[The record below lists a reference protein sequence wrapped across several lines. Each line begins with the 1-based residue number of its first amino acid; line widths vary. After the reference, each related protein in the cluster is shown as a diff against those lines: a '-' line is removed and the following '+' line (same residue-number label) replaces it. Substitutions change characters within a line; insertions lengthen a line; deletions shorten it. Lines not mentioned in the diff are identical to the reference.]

1 MNLVLPK
8 LIRQFQFMSSW
19 IKNVISSHMWEGGR
33 IFLDKNGVY
42 PIFRSWVSESISEAV
57 SVLMWYVIS
66 SCHTHTSTVRLVSVK
81 MATPSTPTVS
91 WICNLIESQSFIIL
105 IRFLKKI
112 LRWMQFISKLLC
124 LATIFIDNTC
134 IFIQPIFKWIWPVKL
149 DLN

>member
-1 MNLVLPK
+1 MSLVLPK

-66 SCHTHTSTVRLVSVK
+66 SCRTHTSTVRLVSVK

-105 IRFLKKI
+105 IRFLKRFCDNAVYKQNF
-112 LRWMQFISKLLC
+112 LPKL
-124 LATIFIDNTC
+124 
-134 IFIQPIFKWIWPVKL
+134 IFKWIWPVKL